1 MLHHSAQHNT
11 AQHSTAPHSTAQGHW
26 SPLLASCAGD
36 GDEDDGEEEDEED
49 VCLEMERVS
58 VKSRELRTL
67 HERFWS
73 LMMGRLERLQEG
85 HDFFGSANEVDAL
98 PPQLPAI

>member
-1 MLHHSAQHNT
+1 MEK
-11 AQHSTAPHSTAQGHW
+11 
-26 SPLLASCAGD
+26 LLARSA
-36 GDEDDGEEEDEED
+36 EMRVAQEEEEDEED

>member
-1 MLHHSAQHNT
+1 MEK
-11 AQHSTAPHSTAQGHW
+11 
-26 SPLLASCAGD
+26 LLARSA
-36 GDEDDGEEEDEED
+36 EMRVAQEEEEDEED
-49 VCLEMERVS
+49 VCLEMERVA